1 MKKGKGESGKGE
13 KQCFFQNALDKY
25 NYVGIY
31 LSHMADRPLPD
42 GALDLVATR
51 FKIMSEPLR
60 LRLLQLLQ
68 NGEKSVG
75 ELTELCSTS
84 QPNVSKHLKILQTGG
99 LVKRQQKGNTVYYSI
114 ADQSIF
120 TLCELVCSSIEER
133 LRTQAQAFSTI

>member
-1 MKKGKGESGKGE
+1 
-13 KQCFFQNALDKY
+13 
-25 NYVGIY
+25 
-31 LSHMADRPLPD
+31 
-42 GALDLVATR
+42 
-51 FKIMSEPLR
+51 MSEPLR

>member
-1 MKKGKGESGKGE
+1 
-13 KQCFFQNALDKY
+13 
-25 NYVGIY
+25 
-31 LSHMADRPLPD
+31 MADRPLPD

>member
-1 MKKGKGESGKGE
+1 
-13 KQCFFQNALDKY
+13 
-25 NYVGIY
+25 
-31 LSHMADRPLPD
+31 MADRPLPD

-68 NGEKSVG
+68 HGERSVG

-99 LVKRQQKGNTVYYSI
+99 LVTRQQKGNTVYYAI

-120 TLCELVCSSIEER
+120 TLCELV
-133 LRTQAQAFSTI
+133 